1 VAATLAE
8 RGVERFCFFSYA
20 HKPGMARALNQWVA
34 RTASRLPAAVGFG
47 TLHPDDPDVD
57 AIAAE
62 ATGALGLRGF
72 KFHHSVQRFHVD
84 DERLFGVYARAEA
97 ALRVQRPTWK
107 QVAKAGGLWAKTL
120 DNAGHTCDRV
130 PLAIDLEVPALGRV
144 LFCHATPDSDLPIL
158 TRATPD
164 EEVLRELGGVT
175 APLVV
180 TGHTHVQYDRHVG
193 DLRVVNAGSVGMPY
207 EGSPDARWALLDGN
221 GVELVA
227 TTYDAAEALE
237 TLGATGFPVFDGW
250 FTRTLRGAVTAEEAT
265 ESFESRRRGA

>member
-1 VAATLAE
+1 MRVAALYDVHGNLPALEAVLADPRCAAADSIVSGGDLVAGPFPAECLDRLEAEGE
-8 RGVERFCFFSYA
+8 RVRFLSGNCDRETASPAGDEEWHERIGGWS
-20 HKPGMARALNQWVA
+20 
-34 RTASRLPAAVGFG
+34 ASRLS
-47 TLHPDDPDVD
+47 
-57 AIAAE
+57 E
-62 ATGALGLRGF
+62 AQL
-72 KFHHSVQRFHVD
+72 
-84 DERLFGVYARAEA
+84 
-97 ALRVQRPTWK
+97 
-107 QVAKAGGLWAKTL
+107 
-120 DNAGHTCDRV
+120 DRV
-130 PLAIDLEVPALGRV
+130 RRWPLAIDLEVPALGRV

-250 FTRTLRGAVTAEEAT
+250 FTRTLRGEVTAEEAT